1 MCQTWIQGAK
11 YKDLTDMLKLFR
23 RRDLIFTQMAG
34 GVTGY
39 TVESTM
45 TPDALTF
52 RESVSS
58 KPALI
63 ASYKQMELV
72 PLMKMVAVLLRG
84 YCCTCVH

>member
-1 MCQTWIQGAK
+1 MLMFILM
-11 YKDLTDMLKLFR
+11 KDLIFLL
-23 RRDLIFTQMAG
+23 DLIFTQMAG

-63 ASYKQMELV
+63 TSYKQMELV
-72 PLMKMVAVLLRG
+72 PFMKMVAVLLRG